1 MREPKLGMAVGKKGI
16 GKTYQTQILL
26 DSYVYGNP
34 QKGVKPRKVLILDV
48 NDEFVQYKA
57 ISMKDLV
64 KFSVMPHAE
73 IRRVRPFNEE
83 TGIRLTL
90 NEIADCLWEILHYFR
105 GGMLLIEDINRYISD
120 FLPNDLVGAIC
131 SNRHTDLDIIMH
143 FQSIGRITTK
153 IWQNANW
160 LRFHKNSDSVERHR
174 NKFPDKYEMFCIAE
188 NIVNSQ
194 YFNDNKYYYIYIDLD
209 EEKIRGKITL
219 KMIDTGIDEYLSKN
233 YNSLVKPA
241 INKKNLADGTKID
254 KEEAIQE
261 VRARIKKQY
270 FPERKE

>member
-16 GKTYQTQILL
+16 GKTYQTKLL
-26 DSYVYGNP
+26 LESYVYGNP
-34 QKGVKPRKVLILDV
+34 EKNVKARKVLILDV
-48 NDEFVQYKA
+48 NDEFTDYKA

-73 IRRVRPFNEE
+73 IRRVRPFNED

-90 NEIADCLWEILHYFR
+90 NEIADCLWDILHYFR
-105 GGMLLIEDINRYISD
+105 GGMLLIEDINKYVSD

-160 LRFHKNSDSVERHR
+160 LRFHKNSDSVERHK
-174 NKFPDKYEMFCIAE
+174 NKFPDKYELFCIAE

-194 YFNDNKYYYIYIDLD
+194 YFNENKYYYIYVDLD
-209 EEKIRGKITL
+209 EEKIRGKITSR
-219 KMIDTGIDEYLSKN
+219 MRDNAIDEYLSKN
-233 YNSLVKPA
+233 YNSIVKPA
-241 INKKNLADGTKID
+241 INKMNLSDGIKID
-254 KEEAIQE
+254 KEEAIQG

-270 FPERKE
+270 FTDIK

>member
-16 GKTYQTQILL
+16 GKTYQTKMLL

-34 QKGVKPRKVLILDV
+34 EKGVKPRRVLILDV
-48 NDEFVQYKA
+48 NDEFVDYKA

-90 NEIADCLWEILHYFR
+90 KEIADCLWNILHYFR
-105 GGMLLIEDINRYISD
+105 GGMLLIEDINKYVSD

-174 NKFPDKYEMFCIAE
+174 NKFPDKYELFSICE

-194 YFNDNKYYYIYIDLD
+194 YFNDNPRYFLYIDLD
-209 EEKIRGKITL
+209 EEKIRGKITPQ
-219 KMIDTGIDEYLSKN
+219 MRDNAIDDYLSKN
-233 YNSLVKPA
+233 YNSIVKPA
-241 INKKNLADGTKID
+241 VNKMNLKDGKKID
-254 KEEAIQE
+254 KNDAIQE
-261 VRARIKKQY
+261 VRAKLKKQY
-270 FPERKE
+270 FYDE

>member
-16 GKTYQTQILL
+16 GKTYQTKMVLN
-26 DSYVYGNP
+26 SYVYGNP
-34 QKGVKPRKVLILDV
+34 EKGVKPRKVLILDV
-48 NDEFVQYKA
+48 NDEFTQYRA

-64 KFSVMPHAE
+64 KFSVMPFAE

-90 NEIADCLWEILHYFR
+90 KEVSDCLWEILHYFR
-105 GGMLLIEDINRYISD
+105 GGMLLIEDINKYVSD

-160 LRFHKNSDSVERHR
+160 LRFHKNSDSVERHK
-174 NKFPDKYEMFCIAE
+174 NKFPDKYELFSIAE

-194 YFNDNKYYYIYIDLD
+194 YFNGNPRYFLYVDLD
-209 EEKIRGKITL
+209 EEKIRGKITPA
-219 KMIDTGIDEYLSKN
+219 IINSAVDEYLSKN
-233 YNSLVKPA
+233 FNRVVKPA
-241 INKKNLADGTKID
+241 INKKNLTDGTKID
-254 KEEAIQE
+254 RNQAIQQ
-261 VRARIKKQY
+261 VRERIKKQY
-270 FPERKE
+270 FNEL

>member
-16 GKTYQTQILL
+16 GKTYQTKIVLN
-26 DSYVYGNP
+26 SYVYGNP
-34 QKGVKPRKVLILDV
+34 DKGVKPRKVLILDV
-48 NDEFVQYKA
+48 NDEFTQYRA

-90 NEIADCLWEILHYFR
+90 KEVSDCLWEILHYFR
-105 GGMLLIEDINRYISD
+105 GGMLLIEDINKYVSD

-160 LRFHKNSDSVERHR
+160 LRFHKNSDSVERHK
-174 NKFPDKYEMFCIAE
+174 NKFPDKYELFSIAE
-188 NIVNSQ
+188 NIVNGQ
-194 YFNDNKYYYIYIDLD
+194 YFNGNPRYFIYIDLD
-209 EEKIRGKITL
+209 EEKIRGKLTSAI
-219 KMIDTGIDEYLSKN
+219 INSAVDEYLSKN
-233 YNSLVKPA
+233 FNRVVKPA
-241 INKKNLADGTKID
+241 INKKNLTDGTKID
-254 KEEAIQE
+254 RNQAIQS
-261 VRARIKKQY
+261 VRERIKKQY
-270 FPERKE
+270 FQTD